1 MSNNS
6 RPVYQKPV
14 YDIIIPVRDLSLNK
28 DVPQFAAAI
37 DAQIEIATMRA
48 TTSSK
53 KTAFKHPFTRRCSTF
68 AQLKTQPVDCLEES
82 LDVVCRDFR
91 FRQNVVRLFKG
102 HVAAQLP

>member
-53 KTAFKHPFTRRCSTF
+53 KTAFKHPFTRPASTF
-68 AQLKTQPVDCLEES
+68 PQLKTKLADEIIDL
-82 LDVVCRDFR
+82 LCRDFR
-91 FRQNVVRLFKG
+91 FRQDIIRLVKG
-102 HVAAQLP
+102 HETALLP